1 MNPSQDALHG
11 PPTTYMELGD
21 SQPACHGLSQV
32 TSKLH
37 HGAPKQRLLG
47 AGRPSP
53 QLKSIRRVLLRIAAA
68 LELPPNPLDYLT
80 ELLGG
85 ESKVAE
91 MTGRKG
97 LLVRH
102 EDGKV
107 RWTQRGGEVSQ
118 PSLYLPVPA
127 CMLVLKIR
135 AWRGMRA
142 GSPGEIRDQVL
153 CDMAMDRL

>member
-1 MNPSQDALHG
+1 M
-11 PPTTYMELGD
+11 
-21 SQPACHGLSQV
+21 
-32 TSKLH
+32 
-37 HGAPKQRLLG
+37 
-47 AGRPSP
+47 
-53 QLKSIRRVLLRIAAA
+53 LLRIAAA

-118 PSLYLPVPA
+118 PSLLA
-127 CMLVLKIR
+127 CAGVHAR
-135 AWRGMRA
+135 AEDGGVEGDARGEPWRG
-142 GSPGEIRDQVL
+142 
-153 CDMAMDRL
+153 

>member
-1 MNPSQDALHG
+1 MGTHTNCG
-11 PPTTYMELGD
+11 IPPGST
-21 SQPACHGLSQV
+21 
-32 TSKLH
+32 
-37 HGAPKQRLLG
+37 QRLLG
-47 AGRPSP
+47 AGRPAP

-68 LELPPNPLDYLT
+68 MELPPNPLDYLT

-97 LLVRH
+97 LLVRN

-118 PSLYLPVPA
+118 PSPLA
-127 CMLVLKIR
+127 CAGVR
-135 AWRGMRA
+135 ARA
-142 GSPGEIRDQVL
+142 GQKGLEGDACKGPWIRDEVL
-153 CDMAMDRL
+153 CDTAV